1 MIALNFS
8 ETMLQFCYIQFCYLT
23 KFSFSNSDLHSVKKY
38 LTKCPYSEFS
48 RSIFLCIRTEYGWI
62 PGISPYS
69 VQMREKT
76 DQKNS
81 KYGLFLRSVDVRRL
95 IVTYFLHYVRN
106 STFWTAK
113 KAWKVY
119 QLFYKYFSL
128 QGVLFIPA
136 FYVYSL
142 FKYLCSFSQVI

>member
-8 ETMLQFCYIQFCYLT
+8 ETTLQFCYIQFCYLT

-38 LTKCPYSEFS
+38 LTNCTYSEFS
-48 RSIFLCIRTEYGWI
+48 WSIFLCIRTEYGGI
-62 PGISPYS
+62 PGICPYL

-106 STFWTAK
+106 STFWTPK

-119 QLFYKYFSL
+119 
-128 QGVLFIPA
+128 
-136 FYVYSL
+136 
-142 FKYLCSFSQVI
+142 